1 MLVEK
6 WRNFEIKYQKFL
18 SFAEKDESAT
28 YESIFDHFQPVCF
41 VCARAKMNANEGM
54 AILCISYLRVLGT
67 GPDSFDE
74 RYIIIM
80 RWWFMYQKS
89 VFGTMSSILIK
100 EFLQLFEV
108 ILITTLNQ
116 IFISRQFVI
125 PMLSFDAWNWI
136 EILWT
141 SLRNLMAHKLWIKTL
156 FCLNEIVNIEAFWMK
171 VRDIVQFVESVFCVY
186 SAHTRVEN

>member
-6 WRNFEIKYQKFL
+6 WRNFATKYQKFH
-18 SFAEKDESAT
+18 SFAQKDESAT
-28 YESIFDHFQPVCF
+28 FESIFDHFQSVCF

-54 AILCISYLRVLGT
+54 TILCILYYLRVLGT
-67 GPDSFDE
+67 GPDSSEE

-80 RWWFMYQKS
+80 RWWFMYQKT
-89 VFGTMSSILIK
+89 VLGTMSSILIK

-125 PMLSFDAWNWI
+125 PMLWVLLLGIGLKFFELPYETNGSQVMGNSLLFEWN
-136 EILWT
+136 
-141 SLRNLMAHKLWIKTL
+141 S
-156 FCLNEIVNIEAFWMK
+156 
-171 VRDIVQFVESVFCVY
+171 
-186 SAHTRVEN
+186 

>member
-28 YESIFDHFQPVCF
+28 YESIFDHFQSVCF
-41 VCARAKMNANEGM
+41 VCTRAKMNANEGM

-89 VFGTMSSILIK
+89 VFGTMSSILIN

-108 ILITTLNQ
+108 IYLRYYNFESNIYFEAICDSSAEFWCMKLDWNSLNFLKKPNGSQVIDKNTLL
-116 IFISRQFVI
+116 FE
-125 PMLSFDAWNWI
+125 WN
-136 EILWT
+136 
-141 SLRNLMAHKLWIKTL
+141 S
-156 FCLNEIVNIEAFWMK
+156 
-171 VRDIVQFVESVFCVY
+171 
-186 SAHTRVEN
+186 